1 MKILIT
7 ALGGFPLR
15 SCIVLALY
23 FSSVCV
29 MFSASA
35 MTSSSA
41 IKSPVSLSESQ
52 KAALVNLLGD
62 EDPAIYQVVR
72 DKIISCGDGATEWLR
87 PHTLS
92 SEPAVR
98 RRAQEIIQHFAR
110 RVADDRFLAFCL
122 TEGNE
127 LNLEKG
133 AWLLAQTQY
142 PDINPDAYQALF
154 DSYAGELRERIDPRA
169 DADALLGAVNEY
181 VFDVLRFNGNE
192 QNYYDPENS
201 YLNRVVD
208 RRTGNPINLC
218 LVYLLLARRLKL
230 PISGIGLP
238 GHFVCRYQSTSE
250 EYYIDV
256 FNRGKLWTKANCIH
270 YLLSR
275 NYTVQDEYLAP
286 ASPRQI
292 LMRICGN
299 LHQIYQ
305 HLEMADESTRLQR
318 YLIALAK

>member
-1 MKILIT
+1 M
-7 ALGGFPLR
+7 
-15 SCIVLALY
+15 
-23 FSSVCV
+23 
-29 MFSASA
+29 
-35 MTSSSA
+35 SSSA
-41 IKSPVSLSESQ
+41 AIKTSDALSESQ

-62 EDPAIYQVVR
+62 EDPGVYEVVR
-72 DKIISCGDGATEWLR
+72 DKILSCGEGATEWLR

-92 SEPAVR
+92 SEPALR

-110 RVADDRFLAFCL
+110 RTADDRFLAFCL
-122 TEGNE
+122 KEGND
-127 LNLEKG
+127 LNIEQG

-142 PDINPDAYQALF
+142 PDINREAYQALF

-169 DADALLGAVNEY
+169 EAEQIIAAFNEFM
-181 VFDVLRFNGNE
+181 FDVLRFKGNE
-192 QNYYDPENS
+192 QNFYDPENS

-218 LVYLLLARRLKL
+218 LVYLLLARRLRL
-230 PISGIGLP
+230 PIAGIGLP
-238 GHFVCRYQSTSE
+238 GRFVCRYQSTSE

-256 FNRGKLWTKANCIH
+256 FNRGKIWTKAHCVQ
-270 YLLSR
+270 YLLSH
-275 NYTVQDEYLAP
+275 NYPVQDAHLAP
-286 ASPRQI
+286 ANPRQI

-305 HLEMADESTRLQR
+305 HLELSAESTRFQR

>member
-1 MKILIT
+1 M
-7 ALGGFPLR
+7 
-15 SCIVLALY
+15 
-23 FSSVCV
+23 
-29 MFSASA
+29 
-35 MTSSSA
+35 SSSPTTKTA
-41 IKSPVSLSESQ
+41 DKLSESQ
-52 KAALVNLLGD
+52 KTALVNLLSD
-62 EDPAIYQVVR
+62 EDPSVYQIVR
-72 DKIISCGDGATEWLR
+72 EKILSCGQDAITWMR

-92 SEPAVR
+92 ADPALR

-110 RVADDRFLAFCL
+110 QTADDRFLTFCL
-122 TEGNE
+122 KEADD
-127 LNLEKG
+127 LNLEQG

-142 PDINPDAYQALF
+142 PEINLEAYQALF

-169 DADALLGAVNEY
+169 EAEHILAAFNDYMFN
-181 VFDVLRFNGNE
+181 VLRFTGNE

-201 YLNRVVD
+201 YLNRVID

-218 LVYLLLARRLKL
+218 LIYLLLARRLRL
-230 PISGIGLP
+230 PITGVGLP

-256 FNRGKLWTKANCIH
+256 FSGGKLWTKAHCIQ
-270 YLLSR
+270 YLVYGNHSLE
-275 NYTVQDEYLAP
+275 DDHLAP
-286 ASPRQI
+286 LSPRRM

-305 HLEMADESTRLQR
+305 NLDMKEEATRFQR